1 MVLVFQAGTDFRTEQ
16 LVYFQRAQLS
26 IPQLDPS
33 NVNPKQQAFVGAS
46 SLFIHFC
53 NSSYLRVA
61 TALVASSLDRI
72 IQQARFAPVPFV
84 SDLEPQDSCHGW
96 SITCSL

>member
-16 LVYFQRAQLS
+16 LVYFKQAQLS

-33 NVNPKQQAFVGAS
+33 NVNTKQQALVGS
-46 SLFIHFC
+46 SFLFIHFR
-53 NSSYLRVA
+53 NSSYLKVA
-61 TALVASSLDRI
+61 TALVASSLGRI
-72 IQQARFAPVPFV
+72 IQQAKFAPVPFV
-84 SDLEPQDSCHGW
+84 SALDPQDSCRGW